1 MESYKKN
8 DPGIWSMLNHGK
20 ITEIRDNVFRWQPN
34 SDKDSFFRTALSGE
48 EKKARISNALTEL
61 AGKPCVFE
69 TAELNHT
76 PSTSGDP
83 DQSYIDSL
91 YQTFGREPVD
101 IVD

>member
-1 MESYKKN
+1 
-8 DPGIWSMLNHGK
+8 MLNHGK
-20 ITEIRDNVFRWQPN
+20 IAEVKNNVFRWQPN

-48 EKKARISNALTEL
+48 EKKKRISGMLSEL
-61 AGKPCVFE
+61 AGQTCYFD
-69 TAELNHT
+69 TAELN
-76 PSTSGDP
+76 TSPADTGDP